1 MALTFGMETR
11 EDTVQFRRRTSFSG
25 TIGRS
30 TINSPSPRKTVLI
43 LVRGQSVRAR
53 LVRTRSSSCPGGVG
67 FRGIAACGEGASPLP
82 GPLPPRRFSPRST
95 ARVRRGYSAITRTD
109 MGVQQSLNLADSQ
122 PGTQCTHVVVCAN
135 GARPPLSLARRYR
148 ELPPRF
154 PGAGQCKRICGGNW
168 FVGVFDRS
176 TRPGEENAGLGSA
189 NVPSPGSDVDSIHE
203 KNVIGMY
210 PASFALL
217 AGTSP
222 RAHVRPSR
230 SGMTSGITIQGMY
243 SLPS

>member
-122 PGTQCTHVVVCAN
+122 PGTHCAHGCVRAN
-135 GARPPLSLARRYR
+135 GAS
-148 ELPPRF
+148 
-154 PGAGQCKRICGGNW
+154 
-168 FVGVFDRS
+168 
-176 TRPGEENAGLGSA
+176 LGSRLFSSVQHGA
-189 NVPSPGSDVDSIHE
+189 KPHERFTQRCFTQKCAKSVAILPLPSP
-203 KNVIGMY
+203 
-210 PASFALL
+210 FA
-217 AGTSP
+217 
-222 RAHVRPSR
+222 
-230 SGMTSGITIQGMY
+230 
-243 SLPS
+243 

>member
-95 ARVRRGYSAITRTD
+95 ARVRRGYSAFIRTD
-109 MGVQQSLNLADSQ
+109 MGVQQSLSLADSQ
-122 PGTQCTHVVVCAN
+122 PRTQCTYVVSLRQW
-135 GARPPLSLARRYR
+135 GPLPQSLARRYR
-148 ELPPRF
+148 ELPPRS
-154 PGAGQCKRICGGNW
+154 PGAGQCKRIRGGNW
-168 FVGVFDRS
+168 FVGVCDRS
-176 TRPGEENAGLGSA
+176 TRP
-189 NVPSPGSDVDSIHE
+189 
-203 KNVIGMY
+203 
-210 PASFALL
+210 
-217 AGTSP
+217 
-222 RAHVRPSR
+222 
-230 SGMTSGITIQGMY
+230 
-243 SLPS
+243 